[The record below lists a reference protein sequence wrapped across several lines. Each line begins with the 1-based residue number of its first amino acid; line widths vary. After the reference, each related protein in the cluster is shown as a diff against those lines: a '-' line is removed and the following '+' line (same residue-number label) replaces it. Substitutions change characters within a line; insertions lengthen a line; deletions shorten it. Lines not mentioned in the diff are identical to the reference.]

1 MEQLIDSEQM
11 SEINNNWSQNK
22 KYFNK
27 ISKSKASLI
36 MLTYEALLLDSLS
49 LGFLKEKYLIVNL
62 EFDGLKIIT
71 GDSSNINNLNDLSDR
86 LASLEILDHKFLLY
100 IETANRLMNSASDI
114 SLEVYL
120 SNNMFAKNS
129 EL

>member
-1 MEQLIDSEQM
+1 
-11 SEINNNWSQNK
+11 
-22 KYFNK
+22 
-27 ISKSKASLI
+27 

-71 GDSSNINNLNDLSDR
+71 GDSSNINNLNDLNDR

-120 SNNMFAKNS
+120 SNNMIAKNS
-129 EL
+129 KL